1 VNWPRSL
8 PGVSTSDPTA
18 KRQGT
23 MPPPGNTHDWIRTTL
38 GSVPEVEAR
47 GILGEN
53 AIEFYGLDRA
63 LLEKT
68 AKQVGP
74 LYHELFTDRP
84 VDPKLIRHFE
94 FRAGI
99 NKPVNFKLD
108 QMNQAFE
115 EDRAGAAEAL
125 TAAGKSG

>member
-1 VNWPRSL
+1 
-8 PGVSTSDPTA
+8 
-18 KRQGT
+18 
-23 MPPPGNTHDWIRTTL
+23 
-38 GSVPEVEAR
+38 
-47 GILGEN
+47 
-53 AIEFYGLDRA
+53 
-63 LLEKT
+63 LEKT
-68 AKQVGP
+68 AKRVGA

-84 VDPKLIRHFE
+84 VGPKLFRHFE

-108 QMNQAFE
+108 QMNQALE

>member
-1 VNWPRSL
+1 R
-8 PGVSTSDPTA
+8 A
-18 KRQGT
+18 
-23 MPPPGNTHDWIRTTL
+23 TL

-47 GILGEN
+47 AILGEN

-68 AKQVGP
+68 AKRVGP
-74 LYHELFTDRP
+74 LPAELFTGQP

-99 NKPVNFKLD
+99 NKPVNFNVD
-108 QMNQAFE
+108 QMSQAFE
-115 EDRAGAAEAL
+115 EDRTGAYQAL
-125 TAAGKSG
+125 TAAGTSI